1 MQTKPYGDL
10 FKLIRSLAGVSS
22 FTSQEQ
28 GDISRLINR
37 RLSKAYNTSPIWDRY
52 VVSNEERNVNSFTLS
67 GLSDSD
73 SDTVYNGAYYLLG
86 LNAGTDAAEI
96 DAPVYVKSKENTNLS
111 PLIVTKNSST
121 NQWTLQRTTSV
132 TLNLDGTVTTA
143 GASETAR
150 LVQVANDDGTYED
163 FDNPSGV
170 KKWTLT
176 GATGFPVFNQTNVV
190 VFDETY
196 FNSSLTSSGKTPKNT
211 IGEFIR
217 IHRKKAFLNNSAIE
231 YDFFVNSD
239 GANILNITSSD
250 DTHVFVTYKKPLT
263 EFTTS
268 SDFENSPVEV
278 PEEFFH
284 YLAHSVYA
292 DFLRMDGQHGKA
304 LTEEQLAQDYL
315 DTQLEKIDIRSNN
328 NSINKKFSTYVN
340 RQSR

>member
-1 MQTKPYGDL
+1 MQTKAYGDL
-10 FKLIRSLAGVSS
+10 FKLIKSLAGVSS

-37 RLSKAYNTSPIWDRY
+37 RLNKAYNTSPIWDRY

-73 SDTVYNGAYYLLG
+73 SNTVYNGAYYLLG
-86 LNAGTDAAEI
+86 LNAGTGAAEI

-111 PLIVTKNSST
+111 PIIVTKSSST
-121 NQWTLQRTTSV
+121 NQWSLQRTTSV
-132 TLNLDGTVTTA
+132 TLNLDGTVSTA

-150 LVQVANDDGTYED
+150 LVQVANDDGSYED

-176 GATGFPVFNQTNVV
+176 GATGFPVFNETNVV
-190 VFDETY
+190 AFDETY

-217 IHRKKAFLNNSAIE
+217 IHRKRAFLNNSALE

-250 DTHVFVTYKKPLT
+250 DTHVFVTYRRSPGRIFSLL
-263 EFTTS
+263 S
-268 SDFENSPVEV
+268 SFC
-278 PEEFFH
+278 
-284 YLAHSVYA
+284 
-292 DFLRMDGQHGKA
+292 LR
-304 LTEEQLAQDYL
+304 
-315 DTQLEKIDIRSNN
+315 R
-328 NSINKKFSTYVN
+328 FS
-340 RQSR
+340 

>member
-52 VVSNEERNVNSFTLS
+52 VVSNEERNINSFTLS

-86 LNAGTDAAEI
+86 LNAGTGAAEI

-132 TLNLDGTVTTA
+132 TLNLDGTVTTV

-176 GATGFPVFNQTNVV
+176 GATGFPVFNETNVV
-190 VFDETY
+190 AFDETY
-196 FNSSLTSSGKTPKNT
+196 EKS
-211 IGEFIR
+211 
-217 IHRKKAFLNNSAIE
+217 
-231 YDFFVNSD
+231 FF
-239 GANILNITSSD
+239 
-250 DTHVFVTYKKPLT
+250 K
-263 EFTTS
+263 
-268 SDFENSPVEV
+268 
-278 PEEFFH
+278 
-284 YLAHSVYA
+284 
-292 DFLRMDGQHGKA
+292 
-304 LTEEQLAQDYL
+304 
-315 DTQLEKIDIRSNN
+315 
-328 NSINKKFSTYVN
+328 
-340 RQSR
+340 